1 MEIKVGPISS
11 HSFEGILLVC
21 FLWLGVVWLLVHYLT
36 VPIIVVLI
44 GTLGVLSWACW
55 TMFQSLAASDERVI
69 FNFDQKRS
77 TDDRPPTICPRCQAK
92 DAYRP
97 QYTTRDGGR
106 VSHYVCENCGRKQ
119 K

>member
-21 FLWLGVVWLLVHYLT
+21 LLWLGVVWLLVQYLT
-36 VPIIVVLI
+36 VPTIVILL

-55 TMFQSLAASDERVI
+55 IIFQSLATSDGKVS
-69 FNFDQKRS
+69 FNFHQRRS
-77 TDDRPPTICPRCQAK
+77 TDDTPPTICPRCQAK

-97 QYTTRDGGR
+97 QYTTGGGWR